1 MRVGIVGSGNIV
13 VTCLNAISQ
22 IAEITCEAIVV
33 RESSRA
39 KGEAWFQISRQAGT
53 SYRTA
58 LWPGGCGGLGDKISC
73 SPTAENVAGCGA
85 GTAVKSGC

>member
-33 RESSRA
+33 RESVTVHQPR
-39 KGEAWFQISRQAGT
+39 
-53 SYRTA
+53 
-58 LWPGGCGGLGDKISC
+58 LD
-73 SPTAENVAGCGA
+73 
-85 GTAVKSGC
+85 

>member
-1 MRVGIVGSGNIV
+1 MNTRWQQAG
-13 VTCLNAISQ
+13 Q
-22 IAEITCEAIVV
+22 
-33 RESSRA
+33 
-39 KGEAWFQISRQAGT
+39 KGKAWFQISRQAGT

-58 LWPGGCGGLGDKISC
+58 LWPGGCSGLGDKISC